1 MNKVYRPDSFGPI
14 GRAWARISL
23 RTRLTSIAVGLIAL
37 LLGIS
42 LIGTVALFKTYLQQ
56 NTDAMLVQA
65 VSTLSLEDPAK
76 VEARLASH
84 EITLPPL
91 PSDYYIAY
99 LDPQGGI
106 FIGLVSSANQGSEIP
121 NLSAFNV
128 VSVRA
133 THGVPFTADIAE
145 RISADIPEGTSNEA
159 SNTHLWRLVA
169 IPTAH
174 QGGSVVVGV
183 PMSQTQAMITQYRAI
198 GLGFSGVLLLVS
210 GFALWLT
217 ISSALRPL
225 REVSAAADAVRK
237 GQFDRRLPPAG
248 GKTEIAKLNNSLN
261 EMLGSIE
268 GSIKSRNQTLDRMKQ
283 FVADASHELRTPL
296 VTLRGYA
303 ELYRK
308 GAFKS
313 KAQVDDAMQR
323 IESEAVRM
331 STLVESLLALA
342 RLDGDAKLVLSKGD
356 LAEVAKSVVVNVK
369 TGHQKLNIKV
379 VDLNG
384 EKLTKEVTAN
394 FDDAGIRQVL
404 TNLLTNANTFA
415 GDNPIELALGNKEN
429 KTLIKV
435 IDHGE
440 GIPKQLRSKI
450 FERFYRSD
458 NSRNRDTG
466 GSGLGLAIVKGIVD
480 GHGGTIVA
488 EETPGGG
495 ATFKITLPN

>member
-1 MNKVYRPDSFGPI
+1 MNKLYRPGSHGPI

-23 RTRLTSIAVGLIAL
+23 RTRLTSISVGLIAL

-42 LIGTVALFKTYLQQ
+42 LIGTVALLRTYLQQ
-56 NTDAMLVQA
+56 NTDAMLVQTA
-65 VSTLSLEDPAK
+65 ATLSLEDPAT
-76 VEARLASH
+76 VESRLASH
-84 EITLPPL
+84 TITLPAL
-91 PSDYYIAY
+91 PSDYYIAF
-99 LDPQGGI
+99 LDPQGRL
-106 FIGLVSSANQGSEIP
+106 FLGLVSSARENSDIP
-121 NLSAFNV
+121 NLTAFNV
-128 VSVRA
+128 VSVQA
-133 THGVPFTADIAE
+133 THGIPFTADISQGTKAE
-145 RISADIPEGTSNEA
+145 SSN
-159 SNTHLWRLVA
+159 SHQWRLVA
-169 IPTAH
+169 IPSAY
-174 QGGSVVVGV
+174 QGGSVVIGV
-183 PMSQTQAMITQYRAI
+183 PLSQSKALITQYRVI
-198 GLGFSGVLLLVS
+198 GLGFSGVLLFIS
-210 GFALWLT
+210 GLALWLT

-237 GQFDRRLPPAG
+237 GQFDRRLPPAD

-268 GSIKSRNQTLDRMKQ
+268 DAIKSRNQTLDRMRQ

-313 KAQVDDAMQR
+313 KAEVDDAMQR

-342 RLDGDAKLVLSKGD
+342 RLDGDAKLTLSKGN
-356 LAEVAKSVVVNVK
+356 LAEVARSVVVNVT
-369 TGHQKLNIKV
+369 TGHQKLDIKLV
-379 VDLNG
+379 GLNG
-384 EKLTKEVTAN
+384 EKLETELIAN

-415 GDNPIELALGNKEN
+415 GDKPIELALGHEDNKV
-429 KTLIKV
+429 LIKV

-440 GIPKQLRSKI
+440 GIPKQLRSKV

-466 GSGLGLAIVKGIVD
+466 GSGLGLAIVRGIVQ

>member
-1 MNKVYRPDSFGPI
+1 MNKVYRPESFGPI

-65 VSTLSLEDPAK
+65 ASTLSLEDPAT
-76 VEARLASH
+76 VEGRLASH

-91 PSDYYIAY
+91 PSDYYVAF
-99 LDPQGGI
+99 LDPQGGL

-145 RISADIPEGTSNEA
+145 RNSAEGASNEA
-159 SNTHLWRLVA
+159 SNAHLWRLVA
-169 IPTAH
+169 IPTSH

-237 GQFDRRLPPAG
+237 GQFDRRLPSTD

-296 VTLRGYA
+296 VSLRGYA

-342 RLDGDAKLVLSKGD
+342 RLDGDAKLVLTKGN
-356 LAEVAKSVVVNVK
+356 LAEVAKSVVVNVT

-384 EKLTKEVTAN
+384 EKLTEDVTAN

-415 GDNPIELALGNKEN
+415 GDKPIELALGNQEG

-480 GHGGTIVA
+480 GHGGIIVA
-488 EETPGGG
+488 EETSGGG
-495 ATFKITLPN
+495 ATFKITLPK